1 MKDLIGNTPLVKI
14 HYKIRGE
21 EKYIYTKLE
30 YYNLTGSIKD
40 RMVYY
45 LLTKNKEN
53 GNIKDGDAII
63 EATSGNT
70 GISLA
75 ALGAYYGHPVHI
87 FIPDFVSEE
96 RLKILKL
103 YGANVHLVSKE
114 EGGYLA
120 CIEKANILAK
130 KIGGY
135 RLDQFEKLENVTAH
149 YQTTGTEIV
158 KKLEKVDGFV
168 SGIGTGGSLMGCALK
183 LKEQN
188 ENTVIG
194 AVEPYFTSI
203 LTGNVEKEYHQIE
216 GIADGFLP
224 KIVDTEIID
233 EVFRIREEDAIIMS
247 QKLALELGLG
257 VGISS
262 GANFLGS
269 VLLNEKINGEICT
282 LFPDDFKKYLST
294 NLSQKIELKDEYL
307 SNEIELIGCE
317 IL

>member
-1 MKDLIGNTPLVKI
+1 MKKIIGNTPLIRI
-14 HYKIRGE
+14 HYKIDGE
-21 EKYIYTKLE
+21 ERSVCAKLE

-53 GNIKDGDAII
+53 GNIKEGMPIV

-75 ALGAYYGHPVHI
+75 SLGAYFGHPVHI

-96 RLKILKL
+96 RIKILKL

-120 CIEKANILAK
+120 AISKADAFSK

-135 RLDQFEKLENVTAH
+135 RLDQFEKIENISAH
-149 YQTTGTEIV
+149 FATTGTEIV
-158 KKLEKVDGFV
+158 KKLPQIDGFV
-168 SGIGTGGSLMGCALK
+168 SGVGTGGTLMGCALK
-183 LKEQN
+183 IKEQN
-188 ENTVIG
+188 EKAIIG

-203 LTGNVEKEYHQIE
+203 LTGNVTSTYHQIE

-224 KIVDTEIID
+224 KIVDKNVID
-233 EVFRIREEDAIIMS
+233 KVYRIYEEDAILMS
-247 QKLALELGLG
+247 QKLALSLGLG

-262 GANFLGS
+262 GANLLGS
-269 VLLNEKINGEICT
+269 ILMQDTVKGEVCT
-282 LFPDDFKKYLST
+282 IFPDDFKKYLST
-294 NLSQKIELKDEYL
+294 NLTIKIEEKEEYITP
-307 SNEIELIGCE
+307 NIELISYE
-317 IL
+317 VL